1 MDKTQ
6 TKYDE
11 QSTTPI
17 FKTRQSKRRLSQ
29 WSVPAGRPHRGIQ
42 RCRLSRQVHL
52 LYAPA
57 EGRLVKKTVFWH
69 TPILLPLLLI
79 SFPFYLL
86 LAFSFRRIHTFK
98 IPLCRTHYFQRLAL
112 TTIGLILLPG
122 FPILALLAING
133 GAPYWF
139 LTGILTSLSGIAS
152 LGLGRNPI
160 WASQITAEMATL
172 RGASPDFVK
181 ELPFFVQSS

>member
-1 MDKTQ
+1 MKRAHPPFLRLVNP
-6 TKYDE
+6 DE
-11 QSTTPI
+11 DFHNGLYQQDDLVVALKDAEFPD
-17 FKTRQSKRRLSQ
+17 
-29 WSVPAGRPHRGIQ
+29 
-42 RCRLSRQVHL
+42 RCICCNR
-52 LYAPA
+52 PA
-57 EGRLVKKTVFWH
+57 EGRSVKKTVFWH

-86 LAFSFRRIHTFK
+86 LAFSFRRIHSYK
-98 IPLCRTHYFQRLAL
+98 IPLCRNHYFQRMAL
-112 TTIGLILLPG
+112 TIIGLILLPG
-122 FPILALLAING
+122 FPALALLAING

-160 WASQITAEMATL
+160 WASHIDSELAIL

-181 ELPFFVQSS
+181 SLPFYHPDS

>member
-1 MDKTQ
+1 MNKAQPPFLRLVNPNEDFHNGLYQQDGLIVAYKGAAFPDKC
-6 TKYDE
+6 
-11 QSTTPI
+11 I
-17 FKTRQSKRRLSQ
+17 
-29 WSVPAGRPHRGIQ
+29 
-42 RCRLSRQVHL
+42 CCN
-52 LYAPA
+52 APA

-160 WASQITAEMATL
+160 WASQITTEMATL